1 MKKGDLMTI
10 MIKTTMWQTETASA
24 LGDARQRRCSNANRC
39 SPSCETARSLGSGRA

>member
-24 LGDARQRRCSNANRC
+24 RCAAA
-39 SPSCETARSLGSGRA
+39 PLF